1 MEVFGAVS
9 VNTFPFKYSSEI
21 FTHLANVYLSFITQL
36 SCFSLAT
43 RCLHGMMDPKKL
55 SFCVQMFF
63 EKCGD
68 IIGKCLI
75 V

>member
-1 MEVFGAVS
+1 MEVSGVVI
-9 VNTFPFKYSSEI
+9 VNTFPSKYSSAI
-21 FTHLANVYLSFITQL
+21 FTHLTNVYLSFITQL

-63 EKCGD
+63 ENVGT
-68 IIGKCLI
+68 
-75 V
+75 